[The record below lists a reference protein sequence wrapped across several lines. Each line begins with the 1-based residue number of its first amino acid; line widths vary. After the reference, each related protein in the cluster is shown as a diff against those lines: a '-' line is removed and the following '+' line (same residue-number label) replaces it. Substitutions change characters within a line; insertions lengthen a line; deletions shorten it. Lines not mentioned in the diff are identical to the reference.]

1 MNELMSQVSGVVRDR
16 AVILTSAVLGGFL
29 CALCALVT
37 SNIAR
42 GYGADGTT
50 AVAMG
55 YVYSYVGR
63 SGYILPFVLG
73 VLVAT
78 QMFRHRTVARLVL
91 YSSSRLRMY
100 VNQTL
105 SGLAVG
111 FAAASA
117 TVLGSVAV
125 IALVLVLMGE
135 PTALDGTTYW
145 WMALR
150 TVAVFGLWTLI
161 GLGLGMLMRHQLAAI
176 VTVFVF
182 ALLVEPTVTALCNE
196 SERLQRIGQ
205 FLPGGANWSAVWPV
219 DASAGN
225 TSQMVQAGLSWQGG
239 LLVLAGYA
247 LVLLVAGYLVSI
259 RRRDIT
265 A

>member
-1 MNELMSQVSGVVRDR
+1 MNELMSQMSGVARDR
-16 AVILTSAVLGGFL
+16 AVVLTSVVLGGFL

-42 GYGADGTT
+42 GYGQDGTA
-50 AVAMG
+50 AVALG

-78 QMFRHRTVARLVL
+78 QMFRHRTVARLVF
-91 YSSSRLRMY
+91 YSTSRLRMY
-100 VNQTL
+100 LNQAA

-111 FAAASA
+111 LVAAVV
-117 TVLGSVAV
+117 TVLGSVSV
-125 IALVLVLMGE
+125 IAAVLAGMGE
-135 PTALDGTTYW
+135 PTALEGAKYW

-150 TVAVFGLWTLI
+150 TVGVFALWTLI

-196 SERLQRIGQ
+196 SESLQRIGQ

-219 DASAGN
+219 DKTAGN

-239 LLVLAGYA
+239 LLVLAVYA
-247 LVLLVAGYLVSI
+247 AVLLVAGYLVSI

-265 A
+265 S